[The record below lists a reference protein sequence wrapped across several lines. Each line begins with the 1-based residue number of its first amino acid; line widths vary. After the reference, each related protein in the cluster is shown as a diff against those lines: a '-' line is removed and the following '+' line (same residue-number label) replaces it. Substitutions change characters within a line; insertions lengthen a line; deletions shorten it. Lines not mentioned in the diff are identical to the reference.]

1 METKKLQETEVQ
13 QLKLIQQK
21 NQDIL
26 LEFGQ
31 IELIKLELKSRV
43 QNAKAFLEELREEE
57 NTLSEYLQST
67 YGKGSVN
74 LDKGEFTP
82 FE

>member
-1 METKKLQETEVQ
+1 METKKLQETEIQ
-13 QLKLIQQK
+13 QLRLIQQK

-57 NTLSEYLQST
+57 KTLSEYLQST

>member
-1 METKKLQETEVQ
+1 METKKLTQDELQ
-13 QLKLIQQK
+13 QLKLIQEK
-21 NQDIL
+21 NQDII

-31 IELIKLELKSRV
+31 IELIKLDIESRI

-57 NTLSEYLQST
+57 KTLSQFLEST

-82 FE
+82 FG